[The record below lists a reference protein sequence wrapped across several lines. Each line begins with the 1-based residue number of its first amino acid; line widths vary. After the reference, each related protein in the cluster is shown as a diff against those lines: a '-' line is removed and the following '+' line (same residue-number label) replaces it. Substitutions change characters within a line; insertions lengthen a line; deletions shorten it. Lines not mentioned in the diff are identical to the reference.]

1 MDPVRSW
8 RPLLVLVLGST
19 AAAVAAVALHAL
31 GTLPWLQIEPSTTWL
46 QVTPTEEV
54 VAAVAR
60 VAALAVVYWY
70 LASSVLY
77 LLARLTRHA
86 RTIRVA
92 ALVTAAPVRRLV
104 DGAVA
109 GVLAVGLLAPP
120 AVAADHHPAVTTPTP
135 VAETVST
142 RYLPF
147 DLPAPRP
154 PADPPPTT
162 SGWTEVVVAPG
173 DNLWRI
179 AARRLDDDG
188 PVAPYWRKVVEE
200 NRDRIRSGDPDLIYP
215 GEIIRL
221 PPP

>member
-19 AAAVAAVALHAL
+19 AAAVAAVALHTL
-31 GTLPWLQIEPSTTWL
+31 GTLPWLQIEPSTAWL
-46 QVTPTEEV
+46 QVTPTEDV

-120 AVAADHHPAVTTPTP
+120 AVAAVTTPTP
-135 VAETVST
+135 VEETVST

-147 DLPAPRP
+147 DLPAPGP
-154 PADPPPTT
+154 PADPSPTT

-179 AARRLDDDG
+179 ADRRLDGDG
-188 PVAPYWRKVVEE
+188 PVAPYWRRVVEE
-200 NRDRIRSGDPDLIYP
+200 NRDRIRSGNPDLIYP
-215 GEIIRL
+215 GEVIRL